1 MKAPLSSWED
11 SVFVR
16 AVNCEMKSNHWV
28 SDSQLDSTD
37 RVFWRAQ
44 RKQEQISQIASLL
57 DKKNDAW
64 FTVRRLAELCLEPAF
79 KYFESTRLWLE
90 LFLRAE
96 GLILTT
102 SPGTEVPPNGL
113 SAWKVYWAQIQP
125 HLRFHRLFLTQLDF
139 KSRERETVRRLT
151 WARSEP
157 EIQAL
162 MVYAFKYLEWKRF
175 EKAVERIEWQ
185 NPDCDL
191 IALLTIDI
199 NQRDTLN
206 EKTIPGSRSKTVVIL
221 EAQEAKLL

>member
-1 MKAPLSSWED
+1 M
-11 SVFVR
+11 R
-16 AVNCEMKSNHWV
+16 SNHWV

-157 EIQAL
+157 EIQGADGTRL
-162 MVYAFKYLEWKRF
+162 QVLGMKEVRKSSRTNWMAESRF
-175 EKAVERIEWQ
+175 WFDRAID
-185 NPDCDL
+185 DCYQS
-191 IALLTIDI
+191 IK
-199 NQRDTLN
+199 
-206 EKTIPGSRSKTVVIL
+206 EIL
-221 EAQEAKLL
+221 